1 MCVREIARVRERR
14 ALFVSGYACLCGH
27 VWKLEV
33 DVSMFSPITFPS
45 CVLRPGFSLNLELTI
60 LVIRSSN
67 LRDPTSLH
75 LSVLGLYAYIQHT
88 WLLCRCWGSKN
99 QILMFMLQAPYLPIS
114 PAQVYRLWDNTGIR
128 GRSGEQNNQGI
139 RLFQCCYCGN
149 LLDDSKCASVIAPHY
164 PHARL

>member
-45 CVLRPGFSLNLELTI
+45 CVLRPGFSLNLEQLTI

-67 LRDPTSLH
+67 LRDPTGLH
-75 LSVLGLYAYIQHT
+75 LSVLGLYTYIPQPDFYVDVGV
-88 WLLCRCWGSKN
+88 LKIRSSCSCCRHRIYPFPQPRSIDYGTTQASEEDQGNRIIRASGCFSAVTVEICWM
-99 QILMFMLQAPYLPIS
+99 IP
-114 PAQVYRLWDNTGIR
+114 
-128 GRSGEQNNQGI
+128 
-139 RLFQCCYCGN
+139 
-149 LLDDSKCASVIAPHY
+149 SV
-164 PHARL
+164 